1 MSSGARSFWI
11 EATLLI
17 ALVAAITAAIV
28 VSLYQPLKRSDVQ
41 LAAADLR
48 SFAAVGRLL
57 ADQYQTGNLT
67 ETFFDTQVNLL
78 DEKVGATQKTLSD
91 PAVEADVETDRRAA
105 ADIADELSIAT
116 KKLKGLDGN
125 EPEVT
130 GRFDELANKASR
142 LEDRLKQ

>member
-1 MSSGARSFWI
+1 MSGRTRNFWI

-17 ALVAAITAAIV
+17 ALVAAIAAAIV

-41 LAAADLR
+41 LAAANLR